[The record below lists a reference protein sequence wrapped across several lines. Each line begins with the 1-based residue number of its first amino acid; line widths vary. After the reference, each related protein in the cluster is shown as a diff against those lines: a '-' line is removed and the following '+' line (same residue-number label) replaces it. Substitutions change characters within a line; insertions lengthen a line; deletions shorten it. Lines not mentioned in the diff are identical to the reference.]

1 MPIDIMQQ
9 KKRIKACIR
18 KSVAISNSEHTPIST
33 ERSYAL
39 FKKKHVIPRLK
50 AALERIANGTY
61 GLCIDCAEKISE
73 KRLLSVPAAD
83 RCVSCQER
91 VEVKIGK

>member
-1 MPIDIMQQ
+1 MPIDIMRQ
-9 KKRIKACIR
+9 KERIKACIQ
-18 KSVAISNSEHTPIST
+18 KSAAISNSEHASISI

-39 FKKKHVIPRLK
+39 FKKIHVIPRLK

-61 GLCIDCAEKISE
+61 GLCIDCAKEISE

-91 VEVKIGK
+91 AEVKIGK